1 MSMLHPR
8 QDHVDE
14 HVDERL
20 ELRAMARE
28 HRGAINLLRIER
40 LSERLRRGPLAIQE
54 SMTGF
59 CGDRF
64 ILVLDSGER
73 LRLKL
78 LWPRHITVAALCSI
92 RWDDASGWI
101 VIVRST
107 AGEGVVLYCFDAA
120 LDLPQPKR

>member
-1 MSMLHPR
+1 MLHPR
-8 QDHVDE
+8 QDVLDE
-14 HVDERL
+14 HV

-28 HRGAINLLRIER
+28 HRGAVNLLRIRHLAER
-40 LSERLRRGPLAIQE
+40 LERGPMAVQD
-54 SMTGF
+54 SVRGF

-78 LWPRHITVAALCSI
+78 LWPRHITAAALCSI

-107 AGEGVVLYCFDAA
+107 AGEGVVLYCYDAA
-120 LDLPQPKR
+120 LDLPQPTR